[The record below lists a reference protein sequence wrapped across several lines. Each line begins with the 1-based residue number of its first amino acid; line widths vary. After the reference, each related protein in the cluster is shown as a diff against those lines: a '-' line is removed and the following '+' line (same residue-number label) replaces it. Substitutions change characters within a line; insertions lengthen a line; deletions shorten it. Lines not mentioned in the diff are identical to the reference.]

1 MAHDSIDALSVLRT
15 CTYCDSS
22 ALATD
27 VPAACYTAYL
37 QGCLPPLSRE
47 LTARSIFCRSSVNA
61 PCHVFWACRCVFSRD
76 EYDKT
81 GRALY
86 VAGGCRSNF
95 SVWTGH
101 GYPGKHK
108 LHTTSCMHLWLACL
122 GTRRTETDLLRR
134 LAAWGTACVAVHGV
148 SSWPQ
153 KSVEK
158 CLDNDRYVLCFIY
171 TTRLITPWM
180 QIARRNHPGRG

>member
-15 CTYCDSS
+15 CMYCDGT
-22 ALATD
+22 ALATG
-27 VPAACYTAYL
+27 VPAAYYTAYL

-47 LTARSIFCRSSVNA
+47 LTARSIFRRSSGNA
-61 PCHVFWACRCVFSRD
+61 PRHVLSACRCVFSSD

-134 LAAWGTACVAVHGV
+134 LARVLLSTVCRADLKTRSRNASTTTGMF
-148 SSWPQ
+148 
-153 KSVEK
+153 
-158 CLDNDRYVLCFIY
+158 YVLYIP
-171 TTRLITPWM
+171 RD
-180 QIARRNHPGRG
+180 

>member
-86 VAGGCRSNF
+86 VAGGYRSNF

-134 LAAWGTACVAVHGV
+134 LAAADPDQHRREHQERTEGEQVDQHLLRGVQASQVLGRHHGQ
-148 SSWPQ
+148 SRSGAM
-153 KSVEK
+153 
-158 CLDNDRYVLCFIY
+158 Y
-171 TTRLITPWM
+171 
-180 QIARRNHPGRG
+180 G